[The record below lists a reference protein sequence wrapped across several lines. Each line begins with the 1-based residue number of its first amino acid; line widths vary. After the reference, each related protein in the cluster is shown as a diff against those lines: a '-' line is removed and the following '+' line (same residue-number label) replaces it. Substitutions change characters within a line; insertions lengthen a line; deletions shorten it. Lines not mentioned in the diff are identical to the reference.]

1 MVMIR
6 PFRALRYDATQ
17 VGGMDRV
24 VAPPY
29 DVIDD
34 AERDRLYDTS
44 EFNVVRLILNRSEDR
59 YVAAA
64 RHLADWRQRG
74 VLRQDAAP
82 ALYYYEET
90 FRMPSGAAFTRRGV
104 LSTVRIEPFSA
115 GVIRPHEK
123 TFARAKKDRMALLEQ
138 CQTNLSP
145 IFGLVASAPA
155 IFDPLRVAASTQSP
169 CIELTDRH
177 GFHHRVWAIADEA
190 TLAAMAERLAA
201 ETVFIAD
208 GHHRYETALEYR
220 DALHVRGAD
229 RTTAAHNFILMY
241 LTSMSEPGLLVLP
254 THRVLGSGV
263 PIDEAALLLRLD
275 EWFECKSFARADLG
289 SLRTYLAEHPEQARF
304 AVGLRGRDD
313 LLALSL
319 RDPSVLERLA
329 AGVTPT
335 VRKLDVTVLDAVVL
349 RGVLGMD
356 CVAAEQ
362 AGDLTYTHDDGDAV
376 AKLASGA
383 AAVFVMNAPRL
394 AAVAEVCLAGE
405 VMPQKS
411 TYFYP
416 KLLSGLV
423 LHPLT

>member
-6 PFRALRYDATQ
+6 PFRALRYAAAQ
-17 VGGMDRV
+17 VGDVAQV

-29 DVIDD
+29 DVIND
-34 AERDRLYDTS
+34 AERDRLYGVS
-44 EFNVVRLILNRSEDR
+44 EFNVIRLILNRDEDR
-59 YVAAA
+59 YASAA
-64 RHLADWRQRG
+64 RHLNQWIAQR
-74 VLRQDAAP
+74 VLQRDAAP
-82 ALYYYEET
+82 ALYYYEEE
-90 FRMPSGAAFTRRGV
+90 FRLPNGGAFTRRGV
-104 LSTVRIEPFSA
+104 LSAVRLEPFSA

-123 TFARAKKDRMALLEQ
+123 TFARAKKDRMALLEE
-138 CQTNLSP
+138 CKTNLSP
-145 IFGLVASAPA
+145 IFGLVASAPEV
-155 IFDPLRVAASTQSP
+155 FDPLRAAAARQAP
-169 CIELTDRH
+169 CIELTDQH
-177 GFHHRVWAIADEA
+177 GWRHRVWAITDADSLSA
-190 TLAAMAERLAA
+190 VIDRLRD

-220 DALHVRGAD
+220 DTLHANGAE
-229 RTTAAHNFILMY
+229 RATAAHNFILMY

-263 PIDEAALLLRLD
+263 HIDAAALLQRFD
-275 EWFECKSFARADLG
+275 EWFEAKPFARNELVA
-289 SLRTYLAEHPEQARF
+289 LRAYLAEHPERARF
-304 AVGLRGRDD
+304 AVGLQGRDD

-319 RDPSVLERLA
+319 KNPQVLDQLA
-329 AGVTPT
+329 ATVTPT
-335 VRKLDVTVLDAVVL
+335 VRQLDVTVLDAVVL
-349 RGVLGMD
+349 RGLLGID

-362 AGDLTYTHDDGDAV
+362 AGELSYTHDDADAV
-376 AKLASGA
+376 AKLDAGA

-394 AAVAEVCLAGE
+394 SAVAEVCLAGE